1 MNPLGQLQITSEML
15 RLIAELDEYTGR
27 WQALG
32 QLAPERLSVLR
43 RVATIESVG
52 SSTRIEG
59 ARLSDEEIE
68 RLLSGAKTYSF
79 RSRDEEEVA
88 GYADAME
95 LVFESFAAI
104 SLTENHIKQ
113 LHGTLLRHAQ
123 KDVSHRGHYKTT
135 PNQVEAVDADGKSLG
150 VVFATAPPLDTPRLM
165 QELVAWTRRSLQG
178 REHHPLLCIAAFLV
192 RFLAIHP
199 FQDGNGRLSRVL
211 TTLLLLRAGYT
222 YVPYA
227 SLERVI
233 EDTKGSYYLA
243 LRRGQS
249 TLDGDE
255 SKLGEWLLYF
265 LRSLVA
271 QKNVLERKI
280 ERERL
285 IAPLPP
291 LSEQLLA
298 IAREHGRV
306 TTSTGAKLT
315 LANRNTVKAHLRRL
329 VASGHLLQ
337 QGQGKGTWYSPG
349 RQQPRSGGG

>member
-1 MNPLGQLQITSEML
+1 MNPLGQLQITPEML
-15 RLIAELDEYTGR
+15 RLIAELDEFKGR

-59 ARLSDEEIE
+59 ARLSDEEVE
-68 RLLSGAKTYSF
+68 RLLAGARTCSF

-95 LVFESFAAI
+95 LVFESFAEI

-123 KDVSHRGHYKTT
+123 KDVSHRGHYKTV
-135 PNQVEAVDADGKSLG
+135 PNQVEAVDADGKRLG

-165 QELVAWTRRSLQG
+165 EELVVWTRRSLQAH
-178 REHHPLLCIAAFLV
+178 EHHPLLCIAAFLV

-233 EDTKGSYYLA
+233 EDNKDSYYLA

-265 LRSLVA
+265 LRSLAA

-315 LANRNTVKAHLRRL
+315 GANRNTVKAHLRRL

-349 RQQPRSGGG
+349 